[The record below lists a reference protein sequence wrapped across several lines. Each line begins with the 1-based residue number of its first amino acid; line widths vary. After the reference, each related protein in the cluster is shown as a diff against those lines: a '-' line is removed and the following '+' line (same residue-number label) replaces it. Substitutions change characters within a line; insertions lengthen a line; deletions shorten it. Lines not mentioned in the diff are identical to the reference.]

1 MLTWCTKK
9 MSSHH
14 NRHYRLLDTHAEP
27 APRAAYV
34 PSVAAVEAA
43 RRRMEEQSR
52 RPALP
57 RSAFRVGSR
66 EQMPPP
72 PPPKDEPPA
81 WPTRKS
87 SRDALNPPE
96 VDYKRSST
104 ASTWGRNL
112 VKQFQE
118 EAPPLPQ
125 EGVIPIGYRPEPHN
139 VHPQAEELEEERDR
153 RHRLRRQD
161 RHTGVERTAEVVHP
175 GTAAFLRPKMI
186 DVSRSRSPPV
196 FKHQQR

>member
-27 APRAAYV
+27 APRAAVSPCLLASFSRVTHPSGTQYV

-96 VDYKRSST
+96 VDYKVRCFRIMRLPRAKTLPYSALQPPRLGDAISSNSFRRRRRRS
-104 ASTWGRNL
+104 
-112 VKQFQE
+112 
-118 EAPPLPQ
+118 
-125 EGVIPIGYRPEPHN
+125 
-139 VHPQAEELEEERDR
+139 
-153 RHRLRRQD
+153 LRRAWC
-161 RHTGVERTAEVVHP
+161 VC
-175 GTAAFLRPKMI
+175 
-186 DVSRSRSPPV
+186 SPPTSTEC
-196 FKHQQR
+196 